1 MSEISLRMTDGTH
14 IVLPASLDAI
24 TTYVIL
30 EQEKWF
36 EKETTFLARW
46 LKPGM
51 NVIDVGANLGVYSL
65 PMARLVGPD
74 GHVFSYEPASETQR
88 LLKISKKKNRAN
100 NLHVIGAALSDG
112 EREGHLVLGS
122 SSELNTL
129 DGSGPGESVQI
140 TSLDAEEKT
149 RDWGSIDFLKIDA
162 EGEEE
167 RILTGARA
175 FFAHQSPL
183 VMFEVKAG
191 DKPNENL
198 RAAFIASGF
207 GIYRLLGGAPV
218 LVPLSPEEPIDTYEL
233 NLFAAKPDRAASL
246 ESEGLL
252 ISTVPEWTPNDE
264 ARAKALD
271 PIRAQAFAPTFAQL
285 LSDSIPVDPS
295 YRDALAGYAVW
306 RSADTPLPERYA
318 ALRFACDTLTALCE
332 KDASLAR
339 LSTLARISWEIGRRT
354 VAVTVLKLLADI
366 LRRGTGRMEEPFW
379 PASPRFDGISPGAH
393 VMEWFVVQALE
404 QFEQSAAYSS
414 MFGQSGIDIDWLSQ
428 QPFASAEIERRR
440 ILRRARAGQKM
451 EVSQRLLVAAADH
464 VNADSW
470 RGGLIAN
477 TVIRR

>member
-1 MSEISLRMTDGTH
+1 MSELSLRMTDGTH
-14 IVLPASLDAI
+14 IVVPASLDAI

-36 EKETTFLARW
+36 EKETTFLERW

-51 NVIDVGANLGVYSL
+51 KVIDVGANLGVYSL
-65 PMARLVGPD
+65 PMARLVGSG

-88 LLKISKKKNRAN
+88 LLRISKKKNRAN
-100 NLHVIGAALSDG
+100 NLHVIAAALSDG
-112 EREGHLVLGS
+112 ERDGHLVLGS

-129 DGSGPGESVQI
+129 DGAGSGETVRI

-149 RDWGSIDFLKIDA
+149 RDWGHIDFLKIDA

-167 RILTGARA
+167 RILAGAKA
-175 FFAHQSPL
+175 FFTHQSPL

-198 RAAFIASGF
+198 RAAFVTNGF
-207 GIYRLLGGAPV
+207 ELYRLLGAAPV
-218 LVPLSPEEPIDTYEL
+218 LVPLGPDEPIDPFEL

-246 ESEGLL
+246 EGEGLL
-252 ISTVPEWTPNDE
+252 VRTVPEWALNDE

-271 PIRAQAFAPTFAQL
+271 AIRTQAFAPTFAQL
-285 LSDSIPVDPS
+285 LSDTVPVNPA
-295 YRDALAGYAVW
+295 YRDALAAYAVW
-306 RSADTPLPERYA
+306 RSTDVALPERYA

-332 KDASLAR
+332 QDASLAR
-339 LSTLARISWEIGRRT
+339 LSTLARIAWEIGRRA
-354 VAVTVLKLLADI
+354 VAVSVLKLLADI

-379 PASPRFDGISPGAH
+379 PANPRFDTISPGAH

-404 QFEQSAAYSS
+404 QFEQAAAFSS

-440 ILRRARAGQKM
+440 ILRRARVGQKM
-451 EVSQRLLVAAADH
+451 EVSQRLLVDAADH
-464 VNADSW
+464 VNAESW
-470 RGGLIAN
+470 RGGLVPNAI
-477 TVIRR
+477 VRR